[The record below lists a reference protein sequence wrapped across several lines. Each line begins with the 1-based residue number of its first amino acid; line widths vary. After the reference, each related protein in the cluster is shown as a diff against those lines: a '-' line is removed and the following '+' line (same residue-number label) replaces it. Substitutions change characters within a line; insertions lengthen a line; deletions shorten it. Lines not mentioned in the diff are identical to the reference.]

1 MKKNNVSSYL
11 ILVLIIFIL
20 VLYFSL
26 KDNYLDIINAL
37 KSVNIFYLLLGI
49 SFVFICKYLV
59 AETTYLLAKKE
70 NKKVK
75 RSKMFHICLIYP
87 FFAGITP
94 SSVGGETFEI
104 FYLKDSGISTGKASN
119 IVIQKFILY
128 QIAVIFIDLTAI
140 ILELFTHI
148 IPNTPLVS
156 TLVILNLVVG
166 LVGLALSY
174 LLAYNKKFNH
184 FIMKKGFKFLS
195 KIKVIKNVDE
205 KKEKLDNYL
214 NNFDE
219 GVDKLKKDKKL
230 FIYLILVNIVSLL
243 FFYLS
248 AYPIALSMN
257 IKNISILNIFVLIT
271 YVKMMSL
278 LIVTPGNS
286 GASEYSFVYLFASM
300 INNSVI
306 MAYMLIWR
314 FVTYYIPLIV
324 GGVLALFWKK
334 GSIKSE

>member
-1 MKKNNVSSYL
+1 MKKNNVSGYL

-26 KDNYLDIINAL
+26 KDNYLDIFNAL
-37 KSVNIFYLLLGI
+37 KTVNMFYLLLGI
-49 SFVFICKYLV
+49 FFVFICKYFV
-59 AETTYLLAKKE
+59 SETTYLLAKKE
-70 NKKVK
+70 NKKVT
-75 RSKMFHICLIYP
+75 RSKMLHICLIYP

-104 FYLKDSGISTGKASN
+104 FYLRDSGISTGKASN
-119 IVIQKFILY
+119 IVVQKFVLY
-128 QIAVIFIDLTAI
+128 QIAVIFIDLLSI
-140 ILELFTHI
+140 ILGAFTHI
-148 IPNTPLVS
+148 IPNTPLVV
-156 TLVILNLVVG
+156 TLVILNFVVG
-166 LVGLALSY
+166 FVGLILSF
-174 LLAYNKKFNH
+174 LLAYNKKFNR
-184 FIMKKGFKFLS
+184 FIMKNGFKFLS
-195 KIKVIKNVDE
+195 KIKVIRNVEE

-230 FIYLILVNIVSLL
+230 FVYLIIINILSLF
-243 FFYLS
+243 FFYLA

-257 IKNISILNIFVLIT
+257 IRNVSILNIFILIT

-286 GASEYSFVYLFASM
+286 GASEYSFIYLFSSI
-300 INNSVI
+300 INSSVI